1 MEYRKLGRTGL
12 EVSALC
18 LGTMQFGWTAD
29 EGKAAEVMDAFVA
42 AGGNFIDTADVYS
55 RWHPGNPGGVSEEII
70 GRWLQQR
77 GNRRQVVL
85 ATKVRGRMWDGPN
98 GEGLSRAHII
108 QACEDSLRRL
118 QTDWID
124 LYQTHWYDAETP
136 IEETLRALDDLVRA
150 GKVRYIGCS
159 NLPAWRLT
167 TALWQSDKLG
177 LARYDALQP
186 HYSLVHRAEFERE
199 MADLCREQQLGVI
212 PYSPLAGG
220 FLTGKYRRDQPF
232 PADSLL
238 ATRRLGPAAM
248 VLCSL
253 LAGVLLT
260 VGGAAHL
267 DVRLNFLNFVALPL
281 TFGIGV
287 EYAMNLYD
295 RVEHLGDVGDGLR
308 SVGGAVSLCSLT
320 TIIGYGSLLVADN
333 QALQSFG
340 YLAVAGELACSGTA
354 MFLLP
359 SAMVLVQR
367 RRERSK

>member
-12 EVSALC
+12 KVSALC

-29 EGKAAEVMDAFVA
+29 ETKAVEVMDAFAA
-42 AGGNFIDTADVYS
+42 AGGNFIDTADIYS

-77 GNRRQVVL
+77 SNRRQVVL
-85 ATKVRGRMWDGPN
+85 ATKGRGRMWDGPN

-159 NLPAWRLT
+159 NYPAWRLT
-167 TALWQSDKLG
+167 TALWQSDKRG
-177 LARYDALQP
+177 LVRYDALQP

-199 MADLCREQQLGVI
+199 LADLCREQQIGVI

-220 FLTGKYRRDQPF
+220 FLTGKYRKDQPLPDSARVGGVRRYF
-232 PADSLL
+232 TERNWALLEAIDGVARAHGKTMSQVALAWQLAQPVITSPIIGANNVEQLHDSL
-238 ATRRLGPAAM
+238 
-248 VLCSL
+248 
-253 LAGVLLT
+253 
-260 VGGAAHL
+260 GA
-267 DVRLNFLNFVALPL
+267 V
-281 TFGIGV
+281 
-287 EYAMNLYD
+287 
-295 RVEHLGDVGDGLR
+295 GLR
-308 SVGGAVSLCSLT
+308 L
-320 TIIGYGSLLVADN
+320 ADDEIKQLN
-333 QALQSFG
+333 DLSSWAD
-340 YLAVAGELACSGTA
+340 
-354 MFLLP
+354 
-359 SAMVLVQR
+359 
-367 RRERSK
+367 